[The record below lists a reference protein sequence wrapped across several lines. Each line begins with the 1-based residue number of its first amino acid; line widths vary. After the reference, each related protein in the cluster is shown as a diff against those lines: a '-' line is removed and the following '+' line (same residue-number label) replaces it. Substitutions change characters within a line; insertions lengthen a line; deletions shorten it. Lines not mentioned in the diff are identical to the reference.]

1 MEGGRQ
7 MIYTVTLNPS
17 LDYLMTFDSLA
28 LGALN
33 RSTSD
38 HYLAGGK
45 GINVSQVLTTFD
57 VPSHALGFT
66 GGFTGL
72 ELERLLQKDGISTH
86 FIPVNGDTRVN
97 VKLRATEETE
107 VNAAGPS
114 IDALQFEKLK
124 AQVQNL
130 GPHDTLVLSGSVPSS
145 LPDDTYEQLARLCKQ
160 SGSKFV
166 VDAEA
171 TYLMKTLQFQPLLI
185 KPNHHELS
193 DMVGAPV
200 HTLNDAVVH
209 AKTLVDQG
217 AQQVIV
223 SLAGDGAVYVND
235 SIALIANAPTGTVR
249 GSVGAGD
256 SMVAGFLAALEQQL
270 SIEDAFTHAIASG
283 SATAFSDRLCTR
295 EEVNALLSQISVTRI
310 EGGNES

>member
-1 MEGGRQ
+1 

-17 LDYLMTFDSLA
+17 LDYLLTLNSLK

-45 GINVSQVLTTFD
+45 GINVSQVLTTFN
-57 VPSHALGFT
+57 VPSSALGFT
-66 GGFTGL
+66 GGFTGR
-72 ELERLLQKDGISTH
+72 ELERLLQHDGISTD

-97 VKLRATEETE
+97 VKLRAIEETE
-107 VNAAGPS
+107 VNAAGPG
-114 IDALQFEKLK
+114 IETLQFEKLK
-124 AQVQNL
+124 SQVQNL
-130 GPHDTLVLSGSVPSS
+130 GLHDTLVLSGNVPSS
-145 LPDDTYEQLARLCKQ
+145 LPDDTYEQLARLCKR
-160 SGSKFV
+160 SGSEFV

-171 TYLMKTLQFQPLLI
+171 AYLMKTLPFNPLLI
-185 KPNHHELS
+185 KPNHHELGE
-193 DMVGAPV
+193 MVGAEI
-200 HTLNDAVVH
+200 HSLTDAATHARTLIE
-209 AKTLVDQG
+209 KG

-223 SLAGDGAVYVND
+223 SLAGDGAVYVNE
-235 SIALIANAPTGTVR
+235 STTLIANAPKGKVL

-270 SIEDAFTHAIASG
+270 SLEDAFKNAIASG

-295 EEVNALLSQISVTRI
+295 KEVDALLPHISVTRL
-310 EGGNES
+310 EGGNKR